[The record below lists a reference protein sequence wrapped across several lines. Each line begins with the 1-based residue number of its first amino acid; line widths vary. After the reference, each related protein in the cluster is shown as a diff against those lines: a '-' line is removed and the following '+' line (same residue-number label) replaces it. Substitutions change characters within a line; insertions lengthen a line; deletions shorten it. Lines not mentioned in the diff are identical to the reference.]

1 MTGLLNLDDPQTIG
15 LLNLG
20 LGILA
25 GNTGR
30 PGDLGAGV
38 MQGLNNYQQMMQMQ
52 QRNRMLQEQQD
63 MQREQYGWQKQKYDD
78 EQSAVAQATALH
90 PELGPLFRLN
100 PAAAIKA
107 AYPSAHVN
115 QADPYYTLI
124 PTEGGLGS
132 FDNRTGKLQI
142 IAGPDGR
149 PVVKSSD
156 SPMVR
161 GAVKGAESEAA
172 ANWKPNTDIEGRVY
186 TDAQVSRMAGMPT
199 NNFSTPYPVTFGAP
213 GTTAT
218 DRRESTMTDASVGVR
233 NPSNP
238 GMGITVP
245 TEAEKAARR
254 RAAEVAAESGAKKEA
269 TMSGIGEIID
279 QAREILQGPVKP
291 TSSGVGTVVDAV
303 GKAVGYA
310 PEGAAQADALEAIGG
325 ALVAKM
331 PRMEGPQSNYDVE
344 NYKVM
349 AGRVGD
355 STLPIS
361 RRVQALETVEKLW
374 RKYDK
379 ASPMASQ
386 PKQAAPKAPMRGQVV
401 DGYKFKGGN
410 PADPNNWE
418 RQ

>member
-1 MTGLLNLDDPQTIG
+1 MGLLDNLDLNDPKTVG

-30 PGDLGAGV
+30 PGDLGQGIMGG
-38 MQGLNNYQQMMQMQ
+38 MQNYQQMMQAQ
-52 QRNRMLQEQQD
+52 QMAALRKQQQD
-63 MQREQYGWQKQKYDD
+63 MQTQEFGWKKQQYED
-78 EQSAVAQATALH
+78 EQNAPLKVGNTLVDRKTMLPLYTA
-90 PELGPLFRLN
+90 PNGG
-100 PAAAIKA
+100 
-107 AYPSAHVN
+107 
-115 QADPYYTLI
+115 ADPYFTPI
-124 PTEGGLGS
+124 PTEQGIGS
-132 FDNRTGKLQI
+132 FDNRSGKFQI

-161 GAVKGAESEAA
+161 GAVKGAEAQAA
-172 ANWKPNTDIEGRVY
+172 ANWKPNDMIDGQILTDVQV
-186 TDAQVSRMAGMPT
+186 AQMARGGMPT
-199 NNFSTPYPVTFGAP
+199 NNFNTPYPVSFGAP

-218 DRRESTMTDASVGVR
+218 DMREGTGTEASVGVR
-233 NPSNP
+233 SPANPRV
-238 GMGITVP
+238 GISVP
-245 TEAEKAARR
+245 TEAEKAARK
-254 RAAEVAAESGAKKEA
+254 RAAEVSAESGAKKEA

-279 QAREILQGPVKP
+279 QARGVLKGTVKP
-291 TSSGVGTVVDAV
+291 TSSGIGTVVDAM

-361 RRVQALETVEKLW
+361 RRLEALDTVEKLW

-379 ASPMASQ
+379 SNKNGAVRRYN
-386 PKQAAPKAPMRGQVV
+386 PKTGRI
-401 DGYKFKGGN
+401 
-410 PADPNNWE
+410 E
-418 RQ
+418 